1 MLAEKVK
8 IGVVPIRRSFLSM
21 QEALRQKQIFT
32 EVIKNIRP
40 EAVSLVDIDDLCE
53 NGILSDT
60 ALVDRVVEKMKANQ
74 VHALFLP
81 FCDFGEEVVAARV
94 AAALK
99 LPV

>member
-53 NGILSDT
+53 NGI
-60 ALVDRVVEKMKANQ
+60 
-74 VHALFLP
+74 
-81 FCDFGEEVVAARV
+81 
-94 AAALK
+94 
-99 LPV
+99 

>member
-81 FCDFGEEVVAARV
+81 FATLAKR
-94 AAALK
+94 
-99 LPV
+99 